1 MVIQTTGLLCLQVRN
16 RYLYSLFV
24 VAVGAQLNVLD
35 VAKALLQF
43 NAQNYLDLLNSHLSF
58 SRANL
63 GIDVLNDGV

>member
-1 MVIQTTGLLCLQVRN
+1 MLVL
-16 RYLYSLFV
+16 SLII

-43 NAQNYLDLLNSHLSF
+43 NAQNYLDLLNSHPSF

>member
-1 MVIQTTGLLCLQVRN
+1 MKSGLLLLLKITDCLLDFLRI
-16 RYLYSLFV
+16 LEI
-24 VAVGAQLNVLD
+24 GAQLNVLD

>member
-1 MVIQTTGLLCLQVRN
+1 MKSCFFLLLKIADCLLDFLGIVEI
-16 RYLYSLFV
+16 
-24 VAVGAQLNVLD
+24 GAQLNVLD